1 MLSGLKSFLKKD
13 LELTRQRWGKA
24 LEVFRAHPKIDESL
38 YEDLEAQLLQADVGT
53 AATAHLVEKLRDA
66 QRRASTELVLYRST
80 QIERHRDG

>member
-38 YEDLEAQLLQADVGT
+38 YEDLEAQLLQEIGR
-53 AATAHLVEKLRDA
+53 AHV
-66 QRRASTELVLYRST
+66 
-80 QIERHRDG
+80 